1 MPIKAFPKTKAFP
14 KKNTRHS
21 SRIHE
26 QGHVESLDYK
36 DIEKIV
42 DLK

>member
-1 MPIKAFPKTKAFP
+1 MPIKASPKTKYWE
-14 KKNTRHS
+14 NTRHS
-21 SRIHE
+21 YRIDE

-36 DIEKIV
+36 EIEKIV

>member
-1 MPIKAFPKTKAFP
+1 MPIKAFPKTKYWE
-14 KKNTRHS
+14 KKRHS

>member
-1 MPIKAFPKTKAFP
+1 MPIKAFPKTKYWE
-14 KKNTRHS
+14 NTRHS